1 MPIGTH
7 VIKIKGEFD
16 KSNWNEEKLKELVR
30 TKIKKEIDKFY
41 CTDLELFH
49 IDEKEEKGIIDV
61 WVFIEFVG
69 ADISTVKT
77 NAEKW
82 LNDHLKEEKEK
93 GITIKDF
100 EVKDVPYK
108 DGIRVILNDFALE
121 NL

>member
-1 MPIGTH
+1 MSVATH
-7 VIKIKGEFD
+7 IIKIKGEFD
-16 KSNWNEEKLKELVR
+16 PGKWNEEKLKELVR

-41 CTDLELFH
+41 CTDLELFR
-49 IDEKEEKGIIDV
+49 IEEKEGKEIIDV

-69 ADISTVKT
+69 GDISTIKT
-77 NAEKW
+77 NVNKW

-100 EVKDVPYK
+100 EVKEVPYK
-108 DGIRVILNDFALE
+108 DGIRVTLNDAGLE

>member
-1 MPIGTH
+1 MSVATH

-16 KSNWNEEKLKELVR
+16 LGKWNEEKLKELVR

-41 CTDLELFH
+41 CTDLELFR
-49 IDEKEEKGIIDV
+49 IEEKEGNGIIDV

-82 LNDHLKEEKEK
+82 LKDHIIEKEE